1 LLEGLPAV
9 LLGLVV
15 LLALPDGPH
24 NARWLSA
31 TEKRWITERLAP
43 AASETSTAQRHTLR
57 DCFTSPVVW
66 LLCLIYFLRNVGTYG
81 YEMWLPSIV
90 KGVTGQTA
98 SVVGWI
104 NGVPYLVAG
113 IAMVLVGRHSDK
125 TGERRGHLA
134 AGAIGATIGFVVA
147 AAAQNA
153 FVAIA
158 GLTLAFAGS
167 KASLPPF

>member
-1 LLEGLPAV
+1 
-9 LLGLVV
+9 
-15 LLALPDGPH
+15 
-24 NARWLSA
+24 
-31 TEKRWITERLAP
+31 
-43 AASETSTAQRHTLR
+43 
-57 DCFTSPVVW
+57 
-66 LLCLIYFLRNVGTYG
+66 
-81 YEMWLPSIV
+81 
-90 KGVTGQTA
+90 
-98 SVVGWI
+98 

-134 AGAIGATIGFVVA
+134 AGAIVATIGFVVA

-167 KASLPPF
+167 KASLPPFWALSTQFLKGTAAAGGIALINSVGNLGGFFGPTFVGMIKDKTGSNFG